1 MSQVLIVDDEISIRT
16 SLGIFLKKD
25 GYQVDLA
32 CDAVQASAM
41 IDEKE
46 YDVILTDVIMPKMT
60 GIELLN
66 KVRQQSS
73 TIQVIIMTGEPTLE
87 TAVHAVQLGANN
99 YLSKPID
106 KSMLLNTVRQAVQ
119 IKQLSDQKKL
129 MEIQQANYLKDLEK
143 MVQIQTKELQESMQ
157 SIVLLLSTVI
167 ESKDPYTAGHQRR
180 VGNLSA
186 EIARKMGY
194 NGRIVNNLRI
204 VGYMHDI
211 GKMAIPGEI
220 INKPGRLNG
229 FEMGLIRMHSE
240 QGYVMLSQVKL
251 PDNIADIVYQHHER
265 INGSGYPRG
274 LKEREIL
281 EEACIL
287 AVADVVEA
295 MMSHRPYRA
304 ALGLDLALDEIEK
317 NRGILY
323 RNEVV
328 DACLSLFRD
337 DHYDLDDQAH
347 QVNFTVTAKS

>member
-106 KSMLLNTVRQAVQ
+106 KSMLLNTVRQALQ

-129 MEIQQANYLKDLEK
+129 MEIQQANYLRDLEK

-304 ALGLDLALDEIEK
+304 ALGLDLALDEIEQ

-337 DHYDLDDQAH
+337 DHYDQDDQAH

>member
-16 SLGIFLKKD
+16 SLGIFLKKE

-41 IDEKE
+41 VDEKE

-87 TAVHAVQLGANN
+87 TAVHAVQQGANN

-106 KSMLLNTVRQAVQ
+106 KSMLLNTVRQALQ
-119 IKQLSDQKKL
+119 IKQLSDQKKQ
-129 MEIQQANYLKDLEK
+129 MELQQANYLKDLEK

-180 VGNLSA
+180 VGNLSS

-194 NGRIVNNLRI
+194 TERIVNNVRI

-229 FEMGLIRMHSE
+229 FEMGLIKMHSE

-304 ALGLDLALDEIEK
+304 ALGLDLALDEIEQ

-337 DHYDLDDQAH
+337 DHYDLDDQTH
-347 QVNFTVTAKS
+347 QINFTVTAKS